1 MKNHAPHHKDIAD
14 ILGSVRDRDHYTV
27 IRDFFELSAISI
39 RNNFDHGNE
48 YANLEKRYK
57 EIAQGYK
64 KEYLEGFATALGM
77 LGKKIQDAV
86 NGNAPFADW
95 AGELYMDSGTSNG
108 KAGQFF
114 TPYSVSQCMARINF
128 PKDEVRAKLGSDP
141 NRVLTIYEPTCGAGG
156 LIVASIDA
164 LNEAGVN
171 YSWNGRGLISRN
183 KSGAGTTRT
192 ARPCREVGDPP
203 ENAPE
208 PPQSRNYGSPFR
220 RLPKPYLPWTLTGNI
235 AFSRR
240 IPMGLGLPYNG
251 SKNTIAE
258 DIVKCLPRG
267 GKLLDACCGGGA
279 VLMAAA
285 MSNRW
290 EKVVGNDLNPATI
303 ALLDAVL
310 IHKGQIEYEHPPV
323 CTRRDFFNSLQR
335 IANGDFTIQDC
346 VNKYCASF
354 RNNGQTYLWNEDIEK
369 VKTNVEDMLCNHNAK

>member
-1 MKNHAPHHKDIAD
+1 M
-14 ILGSVRDRDHYTV
+14 VRDRDHYTV

-48 YANLEKRYK
+48 YADLEKRYT

-128 PKDEVRAKLGSDP
+128 PKDEVLAKLGSDP

-156 LIVASIDA
+156 LIVAAIDA

-171 YSWNGRGLISRN
+171 YSWNAFVDCGDIDPRCVHMTYVTLSLLGVPAVVRLGDALMMEYRQAWFTPAYLMAWPHFKKQIGRGKYPNSATVP
-183 KSGAGTTRT
+183 KSS
-192 ARPCREVGDPP
+192 DPQ

-208 PPQSRNYGSPFR
+208 PPKQETREP
-220 RLPKPYLPWTLTGNI
+220 
-235 AFSRR
+235 
-240 IPMGLGLPYNG
+240 
-251 SKNTIAE
+251 
-258 DIVKCLPRG
+258 V
-267 GKLLDACCGGGA
+267 
-279 VLMAAA
+279 
-285 MSNRW
+285 
-290 EKVVGNDLNPATI
+290 PAITETVPTM
-303 ALLDAVL
+303 D
-310 IHKGQIEYEHPPV
+310 
-323 CTRRDFFNSLQR
+323 
-335 IANGDFTIQDC
+335 ANGQYSLF
-346 VNKYCASF
+346 
-354 RNNGQTYLWNEDIEK
+354 
-369 VKTNVEDMLCNHNAK
+369 